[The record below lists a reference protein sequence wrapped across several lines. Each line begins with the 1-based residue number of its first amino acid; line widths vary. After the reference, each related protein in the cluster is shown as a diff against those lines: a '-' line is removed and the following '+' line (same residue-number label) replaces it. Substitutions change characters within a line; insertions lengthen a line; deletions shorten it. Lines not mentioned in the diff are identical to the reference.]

1 MRKRV
6 CALLFILMATVA
18 CAAQQAD
25 DSGIKSKI
33 IALEQLLKLHAC
45 QAKDAKVLDALLD
58 DKFVAV
64 DPAGKLQTKAELLAF
79 VQMSDSLQYLTSQMI
94 VRLHNNN
101 TAIVT
106 GLFQLKGAVQGRSLQ
121 QSGRFVDTW
130 LFKEGHWVAIA
141 SLSTPL
147 D

>member
-25 DSGIKSKI
+25 DSGIKTKI
-33 IALEQLLKLHAC
+33 MALEQLLKLHAY

-64 DPAGKLQTKAELLAF
+64 DPVGKLQTKAELLEF

-94 VRLHNNN
+94 VRVHNNA
-101 TAIVT
+101 AIVT

-141 SLSTPL
+141 SLSTPSK
-147 D
+147 